1 MSYDTPYSDLS
12 GKHANQIFSCSR
24 AEGKITGSLRFRMKA
39 IFALLVFAG
48 SADAQE
54 PYYPPPE
61 TKGGWRSVVTANGV
75 PTPEQKAKI
84 LGTTD
89 LNWDRLQEAW
99 KYCEGFGGPHS
110 VLVIRR
116 GWIAAEW
123 NNFTDPR
130 TIASCTKSLTGLAMA
145 KLFDLSDSGRFPE
158 RVRVSDPAYLFMPP
172 SWAEGDP
179 RRKRILLRHLLT
191 MSSGQDPYD
200 GPYEDM
206 NAYAKT
212 VLNVGIEAPPGT
224 VWAYSSAAVDQLSHV
239 IESVSGMT
247 QGEFFHREISEP
259 IGVAPFEWTHFRGH
273 TRGSGGAK
281 VMPRDLAR
289 IGYLMLQKG
298 VWNRGSGNIQ
308 ILSAARVSMITHW
321 APFLGEM
328 KFREPNF
335 ARERQ
340 AQDFYGYLWWT
351 NRTQQPLGK
360 AVPKDVFYMSGF
372 GKQACWIFPSLDMVV
387 VRLGSNATLNDHP
400 EFYPELLSRVMA
412 AVESVGATK

>member
-1 MSYDTPYSDLS
+1 VGGELGDPESGSEGPALRPCRTFGAHGCETRVSRPYGRGYALSALRAWQRDSAGHAPRPQNNFFSDS
-12 GKHANQIFSCSR
+12 ERYGSMQNKSSR
-24 AEGKITGSLRFRMKA
+24 ILVQEGKIKGSLRFRTKA
-39 IFALLVFAG
+39 IFAVILFAG
-48 SADAQE
+48 SAAAQE

-84 LGTTD
+84 LRTTD

-110 VLVIRR
+110 LLVIRR

-158 RVRVSDPAYLFMPP
+158 RVRVDDPAYLFMPP

-212 VLNVGIEAPPGT
+212 VLTVGIEAPPGT
-224 VWAYSSAAVDQLSHV
+224 VWAYSY
-239 IESVSGMT
+239 
-247 QGEFFHREISEP
+247 
-259 IGVAPFEWTHFRGH
+259 AP
-273 TRGSGGAK
+273 GS
-281 VMPRDLAR
+281 L
-289 IGYLMLQKG
+289 
-298 VWNRGSGNIQ
+298 
-308 ILSAARVSMITHW
+308 AAR
-321 APFLGEM
+321 
-328 KFREPNF
+328 R
-335 ARERQ
+335 
-340 AQDFYGYLWWT
+340 
-351 NRTQQPLGK
+351 
-360 AVPKDVFYMSGF
+360 
-372 GKQACWIFPSLDMVV
+372 
-387 VRLGSNATLNDHP
+387 
-400 EFYPELLSRVMA
+400 
-412 AVESVGATK
+412 